1 MRKIV
6 IVLFVAG
13 TFFNLSF
20 AQESV
25 NYRQDLANLLNQRA
39 NSGYNSNGEKS
50 VYNQDFSK
58 NPFIFEDW
66 NYARVS
72 FRDGKVV
79 DSLLLNYDDEQ
90 KVLLVTLA
98 KGNNPFSLDADDV
111 KGFSFYDQSN
121 QPFVGLKRTAFEDM
135 DVALAY
141 YQKVYE
147 NPEANGLILLKSHVK
162 RFRDT
167 EQEVSYAAVK
177 SQGGKFDLHYRY
189 YLKQGTKKYERV
201 ILGKKTI
208 QGLIG
213 KAKMK
218 EAQTL
223 IKSNKLKWGDERA
236 LVLVMEA
243 LL

>member
-1 MRKIV
+1 MRKII
-6 IVLFVAG
+6 IVLFVIG
-13 TFFNLSF
+13 TLGNLSLG
-20 AQESV
+20 QESV
-25 NYRQDLANLLNQRA
+25 NYREDLANLLNQRA
-39 NSGYNSNGEKS
+39 NSGYNANGEKS

-66 NYARVS
+66 NYAQVS

-98 KGNNPFSLDADDV
+98 KGNDPFSLNTDDV
-111 KGFSFYDQSN
+111 KAFSFYDQSDR
-121 QPFVGLKRTAFEDM
+121 PFIGLKRTAFENV
-135 DVALAY
+135 DVALAF

-147 NPEANGLILLKSHVK
+147 NPEADGLSLLKSHVK
-162 RFRDT
+162 RFRD
-167 EQEVSYAAVK
+167 EGQEVSYATVK
-177 SQGGKFDLHYRY
+177 SRGGKFDLHYRY

-218 EAQTL
+218 EAQAL
-223 IKSNKLKWGDERA
+223 IKSNKLKWSDEKA
-236 LVLVMEA
+236 LVMVLES